1 MAQKVTRGMRNKN
14 PFNIKHN
21 PKNKWLGLLPE
32 QDGEFCKFSSLQLGV
47 RAGLVL
53 LRNYIVKGVNT
64 PRLIIKRFA
73 PATENHTDNYINFV
87 STFLDP
93 DKVILYPSEDF
104 VLLAIAILE
113 YESLYIASRKYIYQ
127 LLNYYR
133 L

>member
-1 MAQKVTRGMRNKN
+1 MRNKN

-53 LRNYIVKGVNT
+53 LRNYIMKGCNT
-64 PRLIIKRFA
+64 PRLIIRKYA
-73 PATENHTDNYINFV
+73 PATENHTENYIRFI
-87 STFLDP
+87 STFVDP
-93 DKVILYPSEDF
+93 DKVIQYPSDDF
-104 VLLAIAILE
+104 VLLAIGILQ
-113 YESLYIASRKYIYQ
+113 YESLYIARPKYIYS